1 MNNKAKVGIAALAV
15 IATGSLGLALPA
27 LAHDRGERQGHSS
40 ESHQARAHED
50 HNRAILDAQVTGIP
64 ADVTEARAAHSG
76 AFFTVYLLDSDAASV
91 PQQEPAE
98 DGKRIGI
105 RPVNLESGTPTRT
118 EIEDGTLS
126 GLLGFRA
133 PTEAGVTKLAL
144 YPSDG
149 TSPVLV
155 TITVDDEG
163 NATATSS
170 GPLSVAYSADVA
182 AEHQEKRGH
191 PGFRGGKNH
200 RGHMGPSLDG
210 VRQMPNA

>member
-1 MNNKAKVGIAALAV
+1 MKKSAKVGIAALAV
-15 IATGSLGLALPA
+15 IATGTLGLALPA
-27 LAHDRGERQGHSS
+27 LADDRGERQGHSG
-40 ESHQARAHED
+40 ESHEARSHED
-50 HNRAILDAQVTGIP
+50 HNRATLDAAITAIP
-64 ADVTEARAAHSG
+64 EDVTEAMAAHAG
-76 AFFTVYLLDSDAASV
+76 AYFTVYLLDSDATSV
-91 PQQEPAE
+91 PDQEPPE
-98 DGKRIGI
+98 EGRRIGI
-105 RPVNLESGTPTRT
+105 RPISLDGDTPTRT

-182 AEHQEKRGH
+182 AEHQEKPGH
-191 PGFRGGKNH
+191 PGFRGGKN
-200 RGHMGPSLDG
+200 RGHTGPSFEG
-210 VRQMPNA
+210 EGQMPNA

>member
-1 MNNKAKVGIAALAV
+1 MNKTAKLGIAALV
-15 IATGSLGLALPA
+15 VVATGSLGLALPA
-27 LAHDRGERQGHSS
+27 LAHDRGEREFSS
-40 ESHQARAHED
+40 ESRQAHSMEE
-50 HNRAILDAQVTGIP
+50 HNRVTMDAAIVGVP
-64 ADVTEARAAHSG
+64 EDVTEARDAHKG
-76 AFFTVYLLDSDAASV
+76 AYFTVYLLDSDATSV
-91 PQQEPAE
+91 PETEPAE
-98 DGKRIGI
+98 NSRRIGI
-105 RPVNLESGTPTRT
+105 RPITIEAGSPTRT

-155 TITVDDEG
+155 TITVDEEG

-170 GPLSVAYSADVA
+170 GPLTVNFSADVA
-182 AEHQEKRGH
+182 EERGERGH
-191 PGFRGGKNH
+191 PGFRGGRH

-210 VRQMPNA
+210 DRQMPNA

>member
-1 MNNKAKVGIAALAV
+1 MKKSAKVGIAALAV
-15 IATGSLGLALPA
+15 IATGTLGLALPA
-27 LAHDRGERQGHSS
+27 LADDRGEREGHSGM
-40 ESHQARAHED
+40 SHEARSHED
-50 HNRAILDAQVTGIP
+50 HNRATLDAAVTAIP
-64 ADVTEARAAHSG
+64 EDVTEARAAHAG
-76 AFFTVYLLDSDAASV
+76 AYFTVYLLDSDATSV
-91 PQQEPAE
+91 PDQEPTE
-98 DGKRIGI
+98 DGRRIGI
-105 RPVNLESGTPTRT
+105 RPISLDGDTPTRT

-191 PGFRGGKNH
+191 PGFRGGKH
-200 RGHMGPSLDG
+200 RGHMGPSFEG
-210 VRQMPNA
+210 ERQMPNA

>member
-27 LAHDRGERQGHSS
+27 LAHDRGEREGHSS

-76 AFFTVYLLDSDAASV
+76 AFFTVYLRDSDAASV

-133 PTEAGVTKLAL
+133 PTELKGKQKEFFIEPLLKPFLGSATLPSNLSLLLA
-144 YPSDG
+144 SM
-149 TSPVLV
+149 TSKSFLS
-155 TITVDDEG
+155 IFSSICFLLL
-163 NATATSS
+163 TSS
-170 GPLSVAYSADVA
+170 IFSSH
-182 AEHQEKRGH
+182 E
-191 PGFRGGKNH
+191 
-200 RGHMGPSLDG
+200 
-210 VRQMPNA
+210 

>member
-27 LAHDRGERQGHSS
+27 LAHDRGERTGHSS
-40 ESHQARAHED
+40 ESHEARGHED
-50 HNRAILDAQVTGIP
+50 HNRATLDAAITGIP
-64 ADVTEARAAHSG
+64 EDVTEARAAHGG
-76 AFFTVYLLDSDAASV
+76 AFFTAYLLDSDATSV
-91 PQQEPAE
+91 PDQEPAE
-98 DGKRIGI
+98 DGRRIGI
-105 RPVNLESGTPTRT
+105 RPVSLDGDTPTRT

-155 TITVDDEG
+155 IITVDDQG

-191 PGFRGGKNH
+191 PGFRGGKH
-200 RGHMGPSLDG
+200 RGHMGPSFEG
-210 VRQMPNA
+210 ERPTPSA